1 MPITE
6 RTKGLLHMVKENN
19 NFCLH
24 SMQVIDIVTEYLA
37 ELDLWNLG
45 GERWPVIMGL
55 GDNAVDGDAK
65 MHAHML
71 AAYQQVLNS
80 DVVMNAAEA

>member
-24 SMQVIDIVTEYLA
+24 SMKVIDIVTEYLA
-37 ELDLWNLG
+37 ELDLWTLG
-45 GERWPVIMGL
+45 GERWTVIMGL
-55 GDNAVDGDAK
+55 GDNAVDGDAN

-80 DVVMNAAEA
+80 DVVMNPEEA

>member
-1 MPITE
+1 
-6 RTKGLLHMVKENN
+6 MVKENN

-37 ELDLWNLG
+37 ELDLWNLR